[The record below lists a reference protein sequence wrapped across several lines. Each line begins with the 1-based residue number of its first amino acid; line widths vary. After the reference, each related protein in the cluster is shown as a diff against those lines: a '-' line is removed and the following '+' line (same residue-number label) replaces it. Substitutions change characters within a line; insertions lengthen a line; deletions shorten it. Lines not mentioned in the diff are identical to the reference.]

1 MVMPLPFS
9 VRRPTVP
16 AKDGASWPHVII
28 LGGGF
33 AGAHA
38 VGALR
43 DARVRVTLIDRNVY
57 KTFQPLLY
65 QVATAGLNPGDVT
78 MFLRGL
84 SLKVPNMR
92 YRQGEVEGVD
102 PERKVVKLD
111 EGQKGIHELQYDYL
125 IIANG
130 ATTTYFGT
138 PGAEE
143 HAMPMYTRSQSL
155 AIRDRIFSEL
165 ERSSR
170 EDVAGHDKLHVC
182 IVGGGPTGV
191 EIAGALADFR
201 MQELDILYPEMDPGT
216 LQVTVLQR
224 GDELIKEFSPKYR
237 EYAAEE
243 LRDRGVTLRL
253 GHGVKSVGYDH
264 VVLDNGSILESD
276 ITIWAAGVA
285 IPESVKE
292 WGLPQDKRGRI
303 AVDDYLQVKG
313 FPGVYA
319 AGDIAG
325 QDEPLPQLA
334 QPAIQ
339 MGQAAARSIAADVA
353 GKPRKRFTY
362 TDLGT
367 MATIGRHAAIAEI
380 PHVGGLSGAMGWA
393 AWLGVHITKMIGHRN
408 QRAVAMNLLSLYGGT
423 RGTHQPNPVV
433 GEVDSLRAAKIFEEQ
448 AAHRKFG
455 LGAQAGDPSDVL
467 ASGKSSAQGLRKKPE
482 KKTAKAE
489 RTTRQAPGARHVA
502 DPSQD

>member
-1 MVMPLPFS
+1 MVMPLPFLT
-9 VRRPTVP
+9 RRPTVP

-38 VGALR
+38 VTALR

-102 PERKVVKLD
+102 PERKVVRLD
-111 EGQKGIHELQYDYL
+111 EGQKGIHELSYDYL
-125 IIANG
+125 IVANG

-143 HAMPMYTRSQSL
+143 HAMPMYTRSQAL
-155 AIRDRIFSEL
+155 AIRDRVFSEL

-170 EDVAGHDKLHVC
+170 EAGISHDRLHVC

-224 GDELIKEFSPKYR
+224 GDELLKEFSDKYR
-237 EYAAEE
+237 QYAADE
-243 LRDRGVTLRL
+243 LRDRGVQLRL
-253 GHGVKSVGYDH
+253 GHGVKEVGYDH
-264 VVLDNGSILESD
+264 VVLDDGSILESD

-285 IPESVKE
+285 IAEKVST
-292 WGLPQDKRGRI
+292 WGFPQDKRGRLS
-303 AVDDYLQVKG
+303 VDDYLQVKG

-325 QDEPLPQLA
+325 QDDPLPQLA

-339 MGQAAARSIAADVA
+339 TGQAAARAIAAEVA
-353 GKPRKRFTY
+353 GKPRKKFSY
-362 TDLGT
+362 TNLGT

-380 PHVGGLSGAMGWA
+380 PVLGGLSGSLGWA

-408 QRAVAMNLLSLYGGT
+408 QRAVAMNLVSLYGGT
-423 RGTHQPNPVV
+423 RATHQPNPVV
-433 GEVDSLRAAKIFEEQ
+433 GEVNSLRAARIFEEQ
-448 AAHRKFG
+448 APHRLFG
-455 LGAQAGDPSDVL
+455 ANAGATCPGNAVDAADEADEGAADV
-467 ASGKSSAQGLRKKPE
+467 
-482 KKTAKAE
+482 AE
-489 RTTRQAPGARHVA
+489 PT
-502 DPSQD
+502 QD

>member
-1 MVMPLPFS
+1 MVMPFLS
-9 VRRPTVP
+9 RRPTVP
-16 AKDGASWPHVII
+16 AKDGASWPHVVI

-43 DARVRVTLIDRNVY
+43 DARVRVTLVDRNVY

-102 PERKVVKLD
+102 PERKIVRLD
-111 EGQKGIHELQYDYL
+111 EGQSGQQEIAYDYL
-125 IIANG
+125 IVANG

-143 HAMPMYTRSQSL
+143 HAMPMYTRAQAL

-170 EDVAGHDKLHVC
+170 EVGLGRGHDKLHVC

-201 MQELDILYPEMDPGT
+201 TQELDILYPEMDPGT

-224 GDELIKEFSPKYR
+224 GDEVLKEFSTKYR
-237 EYAAEE
+237 QYAADE
-243 LRDRGVTLRL
+243 LRDRGVVLQL
-253 GHGVKSVGYDH
+253 GRGVKEVGYDH
-264 VVLDNGSILESD
+264 VVLDDDSILESD

-285 IPESVKE
+285 IPKMVSE
-292 WGLPQDKRGRI
+292 WGFPQDKRGRLD
-303 AVDDYLQVKG
+303 VDDYLQVKG

-339 MGQAAARSIAADVA
+339 TGQAAARAIAAEVA
-353 GKPRKRFTY
+353 GKPRKKFKY

-380 PHVGGLSGAMGWA
+380 PVLGGLSGSLGWA

-408 QRAVAMNLLSLYGGT
+408 QRAVAMNLVSLYSGS
-423 RGTHQPNPVV
+423 RATHQPNPVV
-433 GEVDSLRAAKIFEEQ
+433 GEVNSLRAARIFEEQ
-448 AAHRKFG
+448 AAHRLFG
-455 LGAQAGDPSDVL
+455 AGAGAT
-467 ASGKSSAQGLRKKPE
+467 R
-482 KKTAKAE
+482 TADKVAAE
-489 RTTRQAPGARHVA
+489 NAEGAA
-502 DPSQD
+502 DAVEPTKD

>member
-1 MVMPLPFS
+1 MMMPFLT
-9 VRRPTVP
+9 RRPTVP
-16 AKDGASWPHVII
+16 AKDGASWPHVVI

-38 VGALR
+38 VRALR

-92 YRQGEVEGVD
+92 YRQGEVEQVD
-102 PERKVVKLD
+102 PERKVVCLD
-111 EGQKGIHELQYDYL
+111 EGQKGRHEIAYDYL
-125 IIANG
+125 IIASG

-138 PGAEE
+138 EGAEE
-143 HAMPMYTRSQSL
+143 HAMPMYTRAQAL

-165 ERSSR
+165 ERSTR
-170 EDVAGHDKLHVC
+170 EVGTHDKLHVC

-216 LQVTVLQR
+216 LQITVVQR
-224 GDELIKEFSPKYR
+224 GDELLKEFSTKYR
-237 EYAAEE
+237 QYAADE
-243 LRDRGVTLRL
+243 LRDRGVTLQL
-253 GHGVKSVGYDH
+253 GKGVKSVGYDH
-264 VVLDNGSILESD
+264 VVLDDDSILESD

-285 IPESVKE
+285 IDEKVKT
-292 WGLPQDKRGRI
+292 WGLPQDKRGRL

-325 QDEPLPQLA
+325 QDEALPQLA

-339 MGQAAARSIAADVA
+339 TGEAAARNIAAEVA
-353 GKPRKRFTY
+353 HKPRKKFSY
-362 TDLGT
+362 LDLGT

-380 PHVGGLSGAMGWA
+380 PILGGLSGAVGWA

-423 RGTHQPNPVV
+423 RATHQPNPVV
-433 GEVDSLRAAKIFEEQ
+433 GEVDSLHAAKVFEEQ
-448 AAHRKFG
+448 APHRLFG
-455 LGAQAGDPSDVL
+455 RDAGATCPPRGRDKPSH
-467 ASGKSSAQGLRKKPE
+467 G
-482 KKTAKAE
+482 
-489 RTTRQAPGARHVA
+489 
-502 DPSQD
+502 

>member
-1 MVMPLPFS
+1 MVLPMPFLS
-9 VRRPTVP
+9 RRPTVP

-111 EGQKGIHELQYDYL
+111 EGQKGIHELSYDYL
-125 IIANG
+125 IVANG

-143 HAMPMYTRSQSL
+143 HAMPMYTRSQAL

-170 EDVAGHDKLHVC
+170 EDVRGHDKLHVC

-243 LRDRGVTLRL
+243 LKDRGVTLRL
-253 GHGVKSVGYDH
+253 GHGVKEVGYDH
-264 VVLDNGSILESD
+264 VVLDDDSILESD

-285 IPESVKE
+285 IPDSVKD
-292 WGLPQDKRGRI
+292 WGLPQDKRGRLS
-303 AVDDYLQVKG
+303 VDDYLQVKG
-313 FPGVYA
+313 HPGVYA

-325 QDEPLPQLA
+325 QDEALPQLA

-339 MGQAAARSIAADVA
+339 TGQAAARSIAAEVA
-353 GKPRKRFTY
+353 GKPRKKFKY

-380 PHVGGLSGAMGWA
+380 PVLGGLSGAMGWA

-408 QRAVAMNLLSLYGGT
+408 QRAVAMNLISLYSGS
-423 RGTHQPNPVV
+423 RATHQPNPVV
-433 GEVDSLRAAKIFEEQ
+433 GEVNSLRAARIFEEQ
-448 AAHRKFG
+448 AAKRKFG
-455 LGAQAGDPSDVL
+455 KGACADAPADE
-467 ASGKSSAQGLRKKPE
+467 AA
-482 KKTAKAE
+482 AAA
-489 RTTRQAPGARHVA
+489 APGASSVPGPTK
-502 DPSQD
+502 D

>member
-1 MVMPLPFS
+1 MVMPFLS
-9 VRRPTVP
+9 RRPTVP
-16 AKDGASWPHVII
+16 AKDGASWPHVVI

-92 YRQGEVEGVD
+92 YRQGEVQGID
-102 PERKVVKLD
+102 PERKVVRLD
-111 EGQKGIHELQYDYL
+111 EGQKGQQEISYDYL
-125 IIANG
+125 ILANG
-130 ATTTYFGT
+130 ATTTFFGT

-143 HAMPMYTRSQSL
+143 HAMPMYTRSQAL
-155 AIRDRIFSEL
+155 AIRDRVFSER

-170 EDVAGHDKLHVC
+170 EAGLSPSHDKLHVC

-216 LQVTVLQR
+216 LQLTVLQR
-224 GDELIKEFSPKYR
+224 GDEVLKEFSTKYR
-237 EYAAEE
+237 QYAADE
-243 LRDRGVTLRL
+243 LRDRGVVLQL
-253 GHGVKSVGYDH
+253 GRGVKEVGYDH
-264 VVLDNGSILESD
+264 VVLDDDSVLESD
-276 ITIWAAGVA
+276 ITIWAAGVG
-285 IPESVKE
+285 IPKMVSE
-292 WGLPQDKRGRI
+292 WGFPQDKRGRI

-339 MGQAAARSIAADVA
+339 SGQAAARAIAAEVA
-353 GKPRKRFTY
+353 GKPRKKFKY

-380 PHVGGLSGAMGWA
+380 PVLGGLSGSLGWA

-408 QRAVAMNLLSLYGGT
+408 QRAVAMNLVSLYGGS
-423 RGTHQPNPVV
+423 RATHQPNPVV
-433 GEVDSLRAAKIFEEQ
+433 GEVNSLRAARIFEEQ
-448 AAHRKFG
+448 AAHRLFG
-455 LGAQAGDPSDVL
+455 SGAGASRPSDKI
-467 ASGKSSAQGLRKKPE
+467 A
-482 KKTAKAE
+482 AE
-489 RTTRQAPGARHVA
+489 NAEGAAEVA
-502 DPSQD
+502 EPTNN

>member
-1 MVMPLPFS
+1 MVMPFLS
-9 VRRPTVP
+9 RRPTVP
-16 AKDGASWPHVII
+16 AKDGASWPHVVI

-102 PERKVVKLD
+102 PERKIVRLD
-111 EGQKGIHELQYDYL
+111 EGQSGQQEIAYDYL
-125 IIANG
+125 IVANG

-143 HAMPMYTRSQSL
+143 HAMPMYTRAQAL

-170 EDVAGHDKLHVC
+170 EVGLGRGHDKLHVC

-201 MQELDILYPEMDPGT
+201 TQELDILYPEMDPGT

-224 GDELIKEFSPKYR
+224 GDEVLKEFSTKYR
-237 EYAAEE
+237 QYAADE
-243 LRDRGVTLRL
+243 LRDRGVVLQL
-253 GHGVKSVGYDH
+253 GRGVKEVGYDH
-264 VVLDNGSILESD
+264 VVLDDDSILESD

-285 IPESVKE
+285 IPKMVSE
-292 WGLPQDKRGRI
+292 WGFPQDKRGRLD
-303 AVDDYLQVKG
+303 VDDYLQVKG

-339 MGQAAARSIAADVA
+339 TGQAAARAIAAEVA
-353 GKPRKRFTY
+353 GKPRKKFKY

-380 PHVGGLSGAMGWA
+380 PVLGGLSGSLGWA

-408 QRAVAMNLLSLYGGT
+408 QRAVAMNLVSLYSGS
-423 RGTHQPNPVV
+423 RATHQPNPVV
-433 GEVDSLRAAKIFEEQ
+433 GEVNSLRAARIFEEQ
-448 AAHRKFG
+448 AAHRLFG
-455 LGAQAGDPSDVL
+455 AGAGATRTADKVAAENAEGAADVVEPT
-467 ASGKSSAQGLRKKPE
+467 K
-482 KKTAKAE
+482 
-489 RTTRQAPGARHVA
+489 
-502 DPSQD
+502 D

>member
-1 MVMPLPFS
+1 MVPFLH
-9 VRRPTVP
+9 RRPTVP

-38 VGALR
+38 VSALR
-43 DARVRVTLIDRNVY
+43 DTRVRVTLIDRNVY

-92 YRQGEVEGVD
+92 YRQGEIVGVD
-102 PERKVVKLD
+102 PEHKTVSLD
-111 EGQKGIHELQYDYL
+111 EGQKGRHELSYDYL
-125 IIANG
+125 IVANG

-143 HAMPMYTRSQSL
+143 HAMPMYTRAQAL

-170 EDVAGHDKLHVC
+170 DEHVGHDKLHVC

-224 GDELIKEFSPKYR
+224 GHELIKEFAPEFR
-237 EYAAEE
+237 EYAAHELEE
-243 LRDRGVTLRL
+243 RGVRLRL
-253 GHGVKSVGYDH
+253 GHGVESVGYDH
-264 VVLDNGSILESD
+264 VVLDDGSILESD

-285 IPESVKE
+285 IPDVVST
-292 WGLPQDKRGRI
+292 WGMPQDKRGRI

-313 FPGVYA
+313 LPGVYA

-339 MGQAAARSIAADVA
+339 MGQAVADAITAEVA
-353 GKPRKRFTY
+353 GKKRKKFKY
-362 TDLGT
+362 TNLGT
-367 MATIGRHAAIAEI
+367 MATIGRHAAIADI
-380 PHVGGLSGAMGWA
+380 PYVKGLTGAVGWA
-393 AWLGVHITKMIGHRN
+393 AWLGVHITKMMGHRN

-423 RGTHQPNPVV
+423 RATHQPNPVV
-433 GEVDSLRAAKIFEEQ
+433 GEVDSLRAARIFEEQ
-448 AAHRKFG
+448 AANRKFG
-455 LGAQAGDPSDVL
+455 KDAGASSPADQREADQA
-467 ASGKSSAQGLRKKPE
+467 E
-482 KKTAKAE
+482 
-489 RTTRQAPGARHVA
+489 GARSVS
-502 DPSQD
+502 DPIQD

>member
-1 MVMPLPFS
+1 MMLPFLS
-9 VRRPTVP
+9 RRPTVP
-16 AKDGASWPHVII
+16 AKDGASWPHVVIV
-28 LGGGF
+28 GGGF
-33 AGAHA
+33 AGANA
-38 VGALR
+38 VLGLR
-43 DARVRVTLIDRNVY
+43 DSRVRVTLIDRNVY

-92 YRQGEVEGVD
+92 YRQGEVVGVD
-102 PERKVVKLD
+102 PERKIVTLN
-111 EGQKGIHELQYDYL
+111 EGQRGDQELSYDYL
-125 IIANG
+125 VLAGG

-143 HAMPMYTRSQSL
+143 HAMPMYTRAQAL
-155 AIRDRIFSEL
+155 AIRDRVFSEL

-170 EDVAGHDKLHVC
+170 EAWRTHDKLHVC

-224 GDELIKEFSPKYR
+224 GDELLKEFSDKYR
-237 EYAAEE
+237 QYAADE

-253 GHGVKSVGYDH
+253 GHGVKEVGYDH
-264 VVLDNGSILESD
+264 VVLDDDSILESD

-285 IPESVKE
+285 VPDAVSE
-292 WGLPQDKRGRI
+292 WGLPQDKRGRL
-303 AVDDYLQVKG
+303 AVDDHLQVKG

-319 AGDIAG
+319 AGDIAA

-339 MGQAAARSIAADVA
+339 TGAAVARSIAADVK
-353 GKPRKRFTY
+353 GKARPTFSY
-362 TDLGT
+362 TNLGT

-380 PHVGGLSGAMGWA
+380 PFLGGLSGSMGWA
-393 AWLGVHITKMIGHRN
+393 AWLCVHITKMLGHRN
-408 QRAVAMNLLSLYGGT
+408 QRAVAMNLLSLYGGS
-423 RGTHQPNPVV
+423 RATHQPNPVV
-433 GEVDSLRAAKIFEEQ
+433 GEVDSLRAARIFEEQ
-448 AAHRKFG
+448 ARNRLFG
-455 LGAQAGDPSDVL
+455 LNAGA
-467 ASGKSSAQGLRKKPE
+467 ASPVSPVSPGSADE
-482 KKTAKAE
+482 
-489 RTTRQAPGARHVA
+489 A
-502 DPSQD
+502 DEAAAVR

>member
-1 MVMPLPFS
+1 MVMPFLS
-9 VRRPTVP
+9 RRPTVP
-16 AKDGASWPHVII
+16 AKDGASWPHVVI

-102 PERKVVKLD
+102 PERKIVRLD
-111 EGQKGIHELQYDYL
+111 EGQSGQQEIAYDYL
-125 IIANG
+125 IVANG

-143 HAMPMYTRSQSL
+143 HAMPMYTRAQAL

-170 EDVAGHDKLHVC
+170 EVGLGRGHDKLHVC

-224 GDELIKEFSPKYR
+224 GDEVLKEFSTKYR
-237 EYAAEE
+237 QYAADE
-243 LRDRGVTLRL
+243 LRDRGVVLQL
-253 GHGVKSVGYDH
+253 GRGVKEVGYDH
-264 VVLDNGSILESD
+264 VVLDDDSILESD

-285 IPESVKE
+285 IPKMVSE
-292 WGLPQDKRGRI
+292 WGFPQDKRGRLD
-303 AVDDYLQVKG
+303 VDDYLQVKG

-339 MGQAAARSIAADVA
+339 TGQAAARAIAAEVA
-353 GKPRKRFTY
+353 GKPRKKFKY

-380 PHVGGLSGAMGWA
+380 PVLGGLSGSLGWA

-408 QRAVAMNLLSLYGGT
+408 QRAVAMNLVSLYSGS
-423 RGTHQPNPVV
+423 RATHQPNPVV
-433 GEVDSLRAAKIFEEQ
+433 GEVNSLRAARIFEEQ
-448 AAHRKFG
+448 AAHRLFG
-455 LGAQAGDPSDVL
+455 AGAGAT
-467 ASGKSSAQGLRKKPE
+467 R
-482 KKTAKAE
+482 TADKVAAE
-489 RTTRQAPGARHVA
+489 GAA
-502 DPSQD
+502 DAVEPTKD

>member
-1 MVMPLPFS
+1 MSLPFLT
-9 VRRPTVP
+9 RRPTVP
-16 AKDGASWPHVII
+16 AKDGASWPNVVIV
-28 LGGGF
+28 GGGF
-33 AGAHA
+33 AGANA
-38 VGALR
+38 VLGLR

-92 YRQGEVEGVD
+92 YSQGEVVGVD
-102 PERKVVKLD
+102 PERKIVTLN
-111 EGQKGIHELQYDYL
+111 EGQRGDQELSYDYL
-125 IIANG
+125 VLAGG

-143 HAMPMYTRSQSL
+143 HAMPMYTRAQAL
-155 AIRDRIFSEL
+155 AIRDRVFSEL

-170 EDVAGHDKLHVC
+170 EAWRTHDKLHVC

-224 GDELIKEFSPKYR
+224 GDELLKEFSDKYR
-237 EYAAEE
+237 QYAADE

-253 GHGVKSVGYDH
+253 GHGVKEVGYDH
-264 VVLDNGSILESD
+264 VVLDDDSILESD

-285 IPESVKE
+285 VPDAVSE
-292 WGLPQDKRGRI
+292 WGLPQDKRGRL
-303 AVDDYLQVKG
+303 AVDDHLQVKG

-319 AGDIAG
+319 AGDIAS

-339 MGQAAARSIAADVA
+339 TGAAVARSIAADVK
-353 GKPRKRFTY
+353 GKARPTFSY
-362 TDLGT
+362 TNLGT

-380 PHVGGLSGAMGWA
+380 PFLGGLSGSMGWA
-393 AWLGVHITKMIGHRN
+393 AWLGVHITKMLGHRN
-408 QRAVAMNLLSLYGGT
+408 QRAVAMNLLSLYGGS
-423 RGTHQPNPVV
+423 RATHQPNPVV
-433 GEVDSLRAAKIFEEQ
+433 GEVDSLRAARIFEEQ
-448 AAHRKFG
+448 ARNRLFG
-455 LGAQAGDPSDVL
+455 LNAGA
-467 ASGKSSAQGLRKKPE
+467 ASPVSPVSPGSADE
-482 KKTAKAE
+482 
-489 RTTRQAPGARHVA
+489 A
-502 DPSQD
+502 DEAAAVR

>member
-1 MVMPLPFS
+1 MVMPFLS
-9 VRRPTVP
+9 RRPTVP

-102 PERKVVKLD
+102 PERKVVSLN
-111 EGQKGIHELQYDYL
+111 EGQKGQHEIGYDYL
-125 IIANG
+125 IVANG

-170 EDVAGHDKLHVC
+170 ESAYMHDKLHVC

-201 MQELDILYPEMDPGT
+201 LQELDILYPEMDPGT

-224 GDELIKEFSPKYR
+224 GGELIKEFSPHFR

-243 LRDRGVTLRL
+243 LEDRGVFLKL

-264 VVLDNGSILESD
+264 VVLDDDSILESD

-285 IPESVKE
+285 IPDSVSE
-292 WGLPQDKRGRI
+292 WGLPQDKRGRL

-313 FPGVYA
+313 HPGVYA

-325 QDEPLPQLA
+325 QDDPLPQLA

-339 MGQAAARSIAADVA
+339 MGQAAARAIAAEVA
-353 GKPRKRFTY
+353 GKPRKAFKY

-367 MATIGRHAAIAEI
+367 MATIGRHAAIAQI
-380 PHVGGLSGAMGWA
+380 PHVGGLSGSVGWA

-423 RGTHQPNPVV
+423 RATHQPNPVV
-433 GEVDSLRAAKIFEEQ
+433 GEVDSLRAAGIFERQ
-448 AAHRKFG
+448 APNRKFG
-455 LGAQAGDPSDVL
+455 KGARAGGSDDQQAAD
-467 ASGKSSAQGLRKKPE
+467 A
-482 KKTAKAE
+482 
-489 RTTRQAPGARHVA
+489 APGAREVS
-502 DPSQD
+502 DPVKD

>member
-1 MVMPLPFS
+1 MVMPFLG
-9 VRRPTVP
+9 RRPTVP
-16 AKDGASWPHVII
+16 AKDGASWPHVVI

-43 DARVRVTLIDRNVY
+43 DARVRVTLVDRNVY

-102 PERKVVKLD
+102 PERKIVRLD
-111 EGQKGIHELQYDYL
+111 EGQSGQQEIAYDYL
-125 IIANG
+125 IVANG

-143 HAMPMYTRSQSL
+143 HAMPMYTRAQAL

-170 EDVAGHDKLHVC
+170 EVGLGRGHDKLHVC

-224 GDELIKEFSPKYR
+224 GDEVLKEFSTQYR
-237 EYAAEE
+237 QYAADE
-243 LRDRGVTLRL
+243 LRDRGVVLQL
-253 GHGVKSVGYDH
+253 GRGVKEVGYDH
-264 VVLDNGSILESD
+264 VVLDDDSILESD

-285 IPESVKE
+285 IPKMVSE
-292 WGLPQDKRGRI
+292 WGFPQDKRGRLD
-303 AVDDYLQVKG
+303 VDDYLQVKG

-339 MGQAAARSIAADVA
+339 TGQAAARAIAAEVA
-353 GKPRKRFTY
+353 GKPRKKFKY

-380 PHVGGLSGAMGWA
+380 PVLGGLSGSLGWA

-408 QRAVAMNLLSLYGGT
+408 QRAVAMNLVSLYSGS
-423 RGTHQPNPVV
+423 RATHQPNPVV
-433 GEVDSLRAAKIFEEQ
+433 GEVNSLRAARIFEEQ
-448 AAHRKFG
+448 AAHRLFG
-455 LGAQAGDPSDVL
+455 AGAGATRAADKVAAENAEGAADV
-467 ASGKSSAQGLRKKPE
+467 AKP
-482 KKTAKAE
+482 AK
-489 RTTRQAPGARHVA
+489 
-502 DPSQD
+502 D

>member
-1 MVMPLPFS
+1 MMLPFLS
-9 VRRPTVP
+9 RRPTVP
-16 AKDGASWPHVII
+16 AKDGASWPHVVIV
-28 LGGGF
+28 GGGF
-33 AGAHA
+33 AGANA
-38 VGALR
+38 VLGLR
-43 DARVRVTLIDRNVY
+43 DSRVRVTLIDRNVY

-92 YRQGEVEGVD
+92 YRQGEVVGVD
-102 PERKVVKLD
+102 PERKVVTLN
-111 EGQKGIHELQYDYL
+111 EGQRGDQELSYDYL
-125 IIANG
+125 VLAGG

-143 HAMPMYTRSQSL
+143 HAMPMYTRAQAL
-155 AIRDRIFSEL
+155 AIRDRVFSEL

-170 EDVAGHDKLHVC
+170 EAWRTHDKLHVC

-224 GDELIKEFSPKYR
+224 GDELLKEFSDKYR
-237 EYAAEE
+237 QYAADE

-253 GHGVKSVGYDH
+253 GHGVKEVGYDH
-264 VVLDNGSILESD
+264 VVLDDDSILESD

-285 IPESVKE
+285 VPDAVSE
-292 WGLPQDKRGRI
+292 WGLPQDKRGRL
-303 AVDDYLQVKG
+303 AVDDHLQVKG

-319 AGDIAG
+319 AGDIAA

-339 MGQAAARSIAADVA
+339 TGAAVARSIAADVK
-353 GKPRKRFTY
+353 GKARPTFSY
-362 TDLGT
+362 TNLGT

-380 PHVGGLSGAMGWA
+380 PFVGGLSGSVGWA
-393 AWLGVHITKMIGHRN
+393 AWLGVHITKMLGHRN
-408 QRAVAMNLLSLYGGT
+408 QRAVAMNLLSLYGGS
-423 RGTHQPNPVV
+423 RATHQPNPVV
-433 GEVDSLRAAKIFEEQ
+433 GEVDSLRAARIFEEQ
-448 AAHRKFG
+448 ARNRLFG
-455 LGAQAGDPSDVL
+455 LNAGA
-467 ASGKSSAQGLRKKPE
+467 ASPVSPVSPGSADE
-482 KKTAKAE
+482 
-489 RTTRQAPGARHVA
+489 A
-502 DPSQD
+502 DEAAAVR

>member
-1 MVMPLPFS
+1 MVLPMPFLS
-9 VRRPTVP
+9 RRPTVP

-111 EGQKGIHELQYDYL
+111 EGQKGINELSYDYL
-125 IIANG
+125 IVANG

-143 HAMPMYTRSQSL
+143 HAMPMYTRSQAL

-170 EDVAGHDKLHVC
+170 EDVRGHDKLHVC

-243 LRDRGVTLRL
+243 LKDRGVTLRL
-253 GHGVKSVGYDH
+253 GHGVKEVGYDH
-264 VVLDNGSILESD
+264 VVLDDDSILESD

-285 IPESVKE
+285 IPDSVKD
-292 WGLPQDKRGRI
+292 WGLPQDKRGRLS
-303 AVDDYLQVKG
+303 VDDYLQVKG
-313 FPGVYA
+313 YPGVYA

-325 QDEPLPQLA
+325 QDEALPQLA

-339 MGQAAARSIAADVA
+339 TGQAAARSIAAEVA
-353 GKPRKRFTY
+353 GKPRKKFKY

-380 PHVGGLSGAMGWA
+380 PVLGGLSGAMGWA

-408 QRAVAMNLLSLYGGT
+408 QRAVAMNLISLYSGS
-423 RGTHQPNPVV
+423 RATHQPNPVV
-433 GEVDSLRAAKIFEEQ
+433 GEVNSLRAARIFEEQ
-448 AAHRKFG
+448 AAKRKFG
-455 LGAQAGDPSDVL
+455 KGACADAPADE
-467 ASGKSSAQGLRKKPE
+467 AA
-482 KKTAKAE
+482 AE
-489 RTTRQAPGARHVA
+489 AAPGASSVPGPTK
-502 DPSQD
+502 D

>member
-1 MVMPLPFS
+1 MVMPLPFLS
-9 VRRPTVP
+9 RRPTVP

-102 PERKVVKLD
+102 PERKVVHLD
-111 EGQKGIHELQYDYL
+111 EGQKGIQELAYDYL

-170 EDVAGHDKLHVC
+170 EAISGHDKLHVC

-201 MQELDILYPEMDPGT
+201 LQELDILYPEMDPGT

-224 GDELIKEFSPKYR
+224 GTELIKEFSPHFR

-243 LRDRGVTLRL
+243 LKDRGVELCL
-253 GHGVKSVGYDH
+253 GSGVKSVGYDH
-264 VVLDNGSILESD
+264 VVLDNGTVIESD
-276 ITIWAAGVA
+276 ITIWAAGVGVPDSIA
-285 IPESVKE
+285 E
-292 WGLPQDKRGRI
+292 WGLPQNKQGRL

-313 FPGVYA
+313 HPGVYA

-339 MGQAAARSIAADVA
+339 MGQAAARAIAAEVA
-353 GKPRKRFTY
+353 GKPRRKFRY

-367 MATIGRHAAIAEI
+367 MATIGRHAAIAQV
-380 PHVGGLSGAMGWA
+380 PFVGGLSGSVGWA

-423 RGTHQPNPVV
+423 RATHQPNPVV

-448 AAHRKFG
+448 AANRKFG
-455 LGAQAGDPSDVL
+455 KGACAVDPVDIE
-467 ASGKSSAQGLRKKPE
+467 AADE
-482 KKTAKAE
+482 
-489 RTTRQAPGARHVA
+489 APGARGVT
-502 DPSQD
+502 DPSAD

>member
-1 MVMPLPFS
+1 MVLPFLTP
-9 VRRPTVP
+9 RPTVP

-92 YRQGEVEGVD
+92 YRQGEIEGVE
-102 PERKVVKLD
+102 PERKVVRLN
-111 EGQKGIHELQYDYL
+111 EGQKGVQELTYDYL
-125 IIANG
+125 IVANG

-143 HAMPMYTRSQSL
+143 HAMPMYTRSQAL
-155 AIRDRIFSEL
+155 AIRDRVFSEL
-165 ERSSR
+165 ERSTR
-170 EDVAGHDKLHVC
+170 EDAPIHDKLNVC

-216 LQVTVLQR
+216 LQVTVLNR
-224 GDELIKEFSPKYR
+224 GEELIKEFSPEFR
-237 EYAAEE
+237 QYAADE
-243 LRDRGVTLRL
+243 LEDRGVRLRL

-264 VVLDNGSILESD
+264 VVLDDDTVLESD

-285 IPESVKE
+285 IPTSVKD
-292 WGLPQDKRGRI
+292 WGLPQDKRGRL

-319 AGDIAG
+319 AGDIAS
-325 QDEPLPQLA
+325 QDDPLPQLA

-339 MGQAAARSIAADVA
+339 TGQAAAKNIAAEVA
-353 GKPRKRFTY
+353 GKSRKKFSY
-362 TDLGT
+362 TNLGT

-380 PHVGGLSGAMGWA
+380 PVVGGLTGSLGWS
-393 AWLGVHITKMIGHRN
+393 AWLGVHIVKMIGHRN
-408 QRAVAMNLLSLYGGT
+408 QRAVAMNLISLYGGT
-423 RGTHQPNPVV
+423 RATHQPNPVV
-433 GEVDSLRAAKIFEEQ
+433 GEVDSLRAARIFE
-448 AAHRKFG
+448 
-455 LGAQAGDPSDVL
+455 AQAPHRYFGKGAL
-467 ASGKSSAQGLRKKPE
+467 AGTPHDREA
-482 KKTAKAE
+482 AAE
-489 RTTRQAPGARHVA
+489 APGARDIS
-502 DPSQD
+502 DPIKD

>member
-1 MVMPLPFS
+1 MILPFLS
-9 VRRPTVP
+9 RRPTVP
-16 AKDGASWPHVII
+16 AKDGASWPHVVII
-28 LGGGF
+28 GGGF
-33 AGAHA
+33 AGANA
-38 VGALR
+38 VLGLR
-43 DARVRVTLIDRNVY
+43 DSRVRVTLIDRNVY

-92 YRQGEVEGVD
+92 YRQGEVVGVD
-102 PERKVVKLD
+102 PERKIVTLN
-111 EGQKGIHELQYDYL
+111 EGQRGDQELSYDYL
-125 IIANG
+125 VLAGG

-143 HAMPMYTRSQSL
+143 HAMPMYTRAQAL
-155 AIRDRIFSEL
+155 AIRDRVFSEL

-170 EDVAGHDKLHVC
+170 EAWRTHDKLHVC

-224 GDELIKEFSPKYR
+224 GDELLKEFSDKYR
-237 EYAAEE
+237 QYAADE

-253 GHGVKSVGYDH
+253 GHGVKEVGYDH
-264 VVLDNGSILESD
+264 VVLDDDSILESD

-285 IPESVKE
+285 VPDAVSE
-292 WGLPQDKRGRI
+292 WGLPQDKRGRL
-303 AVDDYLQVKG
+303 AVDDHLQVKG

-319 AGDIAG
+319 AGDIAA

-339 MGQAAARSIAADVA
+339 TGAAVARSIAADVK
-353 GKPRKRFTY
+353 GKARPTFSY
-362 TDLGT
+362 TNLGT

-380 PHVGGLSGAMGWA
+380 PFLGGLSGSMGWA
-393 AWLGVHITKMIGHRN
+393 AWLGVHITKMLGHRN
-408 QRAVAMNLLSLYGGT
+408 QRAVAMNLLSLYGGS
-423 RGTHQPNPVV
+423 RATHQPNPVV
-433 GEVDSLRAAKIFEEQ
+433 GEVDSLRAARIFEEQ
-448 AAHRKFG
+448 ARNRLFG
-455 LGAQAGDPSDVL
+455 LNAGA
-467 ASGKSSAQGLRKKPE
+467 ASPVSPVSPGSADE
-482 KKTAKAE
+482 
-489 RTTRQAPGARHVA
+489 A
-502 DPSQD
+502 DEAAAVR

>member
-1 MVMPLPFS
+1 MMLPFLS
-9 VRRPTVP
+9 RRPTVP
-16 AKDGASWPHVII
+16 AKDGASWPHVVII
-28 LGGGF
+28 GGGF
-33 AGAHA
+33 AGANA
-38 VGALR
+38 VLGLH

-92 YRQGEVEGVD
+92 YRQGEVVGVD
-102 PERKVVKLD
+102 PERKIVTLN
-111 EGQKGIHELQYDYL
+111 EGQRGEQELGYDYL
-125 IIANG
+125 VLANG

-143 HAMPMYTRSQSL
+143 HAMPMYTRAQAL

-170 EDVAGHDKLHVC
+170 EAGVTHDKLHVC

-224 GDELIKEFSPKYR
+224 GDELLKEFSDKYR
-237 EYAAEE
+237 QYAADE

-253 GHGVKSVGYDH
+253 GHGVKEVGYDH
-264 VVLDNGSILESD
+264 VVLDDDSILESD

-285 IPESVKE
+285 VPDAVSE
-292 WGLPQDKRGRI
+292 WGLPQDKRGRL
-303 AVDDYLQVKG
+303 AVDDHLQVKG

-319 AGDIAG
+319 AGDIAA

-339 MGQAAARSIAADVA
+339 TGAAVARSIAADVK
-353 GKPRKRFTY
+353 GKARPTFSY
-362 TDLGT
+362 TNLGT

-380 PHVGGLSGAMGWA
+380 PFLGGLSGSMGWA
-393 AWLGVHITKMIGHRN
+393 AWLGVHITKMLGHRN
-408 QRAVAMNLLSLYGGT
+408 QRAVAMNLLSLYGGS
-423 RGTHQPNPVV
+423 RATHQPNPVV
-433 GEVDSLRAAKIFEEQ
+433 GEVDSLRAARIFEEQ
-448 AAHRKFG
+448 ARNRLFG
-455 LGAQAGDPSDVL
+455 LNAGA
-467 ASGKSSAQGLRKKPE
+467 ASPVSPVSPGSADE
-482 KKTAKAE
+482 
-489 RTTRQAPGARHVA
+489 A
-502 DPSQD
+502 DEAAAVR

>member
-1 MVMPLPFS
+1 MVLPFLS
-9 VRRPTVP
+9 RRPTVP

-38 VGALR
+38 VSALR

-102 PERKVVKLD
+102 PERKVVRLD
-111 EGQKGIHELQYDYL
+111 EGQKGIQELPYDYL
-125 IIANG
+125 LIANG

-143 HAMPMYTRSQSL
+143 HAMPMYTRSQAL
-155 AIRDRIFSEL
+155 RIRDRIFSEL

-170 EDVAGHDKLHVC
+170 EVGTSHDKLHVC

-216 LQVTVLQR
+216 LQVTVVQR
-224 GDELIKEFSPKYR
+224 GQELIKEFMPKFR
-237 EYAAEE
+237 HYAADE
-243 LRDRGVTLRL
+243 LRDRGVVLRL
-253 GHGVKSVGYDH
+253 GHGVKAVGYDH
-264 VVLDNGSILESD
+264 VVLDDDTVLESD
-276 ITIWAAGVA
+276 ITIWAAGVG
-285 IPESVKE
+285 IPESVSD
-292 WGLPQDKRGRI
+292 WGFPQDRRGRI

-319 AGDIAG
+319 AGDIAA
-325 QDEPLPQLA
+325 QDDPLPQLA

-339 MGQAAARSIAADVA
+339 MGRAAAKAIAAEVA
-353 GKPRKRFTY
+353 GKPRKKFSY

-367 MATIGRHAAIAEI
+367 MATIGRHAAIAEV
-380 PHVGGLSGAMGWA
+380 PVLGGLSGALGWA
-393 AWLGVHITKMIGHRN
+393 AWLGVHVTKMIGHRN
-408 QRAVAMNLLSLYGGT
+408 QRAVAMNLVSLYGGT
-423 RGTHQPNPVV
+423 RATHQPNPVV
-433 GEVDSLRAAKIFEEQ
+433 GEVDSLRAARIFEEQ
-448 AAHRKFG
+448 AAHRLFG
-455 LGAQAGDPSDVL
+455 DGAG
-467 ASGKSSAQGLRKKPE
+467 ASGPADV
-482 KKTAKAE
+482 AAAE
-489 RTTRQAPGARHVA
+489 HAEGGAEVVGAVEH
-502 DPSQD
+502 